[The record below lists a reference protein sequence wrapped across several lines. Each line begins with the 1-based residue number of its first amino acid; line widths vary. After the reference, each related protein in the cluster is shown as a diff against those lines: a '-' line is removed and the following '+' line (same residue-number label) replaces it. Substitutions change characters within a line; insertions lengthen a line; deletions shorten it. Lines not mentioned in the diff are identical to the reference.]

1 MKMAE
6 NEETVANKVTEP
18 QELSKS
24 DVMIHKNEVRS
35 RNETKNTFLTEMSLL
50 AEEDHK
56 FEMDKKYI
64 VDQEASLADKN
75 LVKTMAHSL

>member
-1 MKMAE
+1 
-6 NEETVANKVTEP
+6 
-18 QELSKS
+18 
-24 DVMIHKNEVRS
+24 
-35 RNETKNTFLTEMSLL
+35 MSLL

-75 LVKTMAHSL
+75 LVKTMAHSLQGSSRQKNMVFPRMETKTRQKISLMGSKTKIYPLKDKNLR